1 MNIAIAQLYTPNYDS
16 WAPIVID
23 NTATYCNKHGYKFYH
38 KRIEYPQDRHPAWY
52 RIPFIIELFRN
63 EEVDWIFW
71 SDIDS
76 LIMNHSI
83 SIESFLKE
91 DKNLVMASQ
100 GRGLYCGK
108 DCGEPVCVYC
118 QAAKDCGHILN
129 TGQFFIKNT
138 KWSAELLDLWWKWP
152 EAHTK
157 YLWDAWWDND
167 AMNFF
172 WKNNLLSFDENVYI
186 EYYTRRFN
194 SFYHCQSIDTLG
206 YFDGDFLC
214 HFTGNLGSKT
224 REGLVESYARSI
236 KT

>member
-23 NTATYCNKHGYKFYH
+23 NTETYCNKHGYKFYH

-63 EEVDWIFW
+63 EEVDWVFW

-83 SIESFLKE
+83 NIESFLKE
-91 DKNLVMASQ
+91 DKNLVLASQ
-100 GRGLYCGK
+100 GTGEYCGK
-108 DCGEPVCVYC
+108 HCEHV
-118 QAAKDCGHILN
+118 LN

-138 KWSAELLDLWWKWP
+138 KWSKRLLELWWDWTKT
-152 EAHTK
+152 HKK
-157 YLWDAWWDND
+157 YLWDAWWDNE
-167 AMNFF
+167 AINFF
-172 WKNNLLSFDENVYI
+172 WKNNSMDFDNNVEV

-194 SFYHCQSIDTLG
+194 SFYHCQSTESLG

-214 HFTGNLGSKT
+214 HFTGNLPSET
-224 REGLVESYARSI
+224 RDNLIKSYTKYIRHE
-236 KT
+236 